1 MRRGKGRAMSV
12 YEYTK
17 PSEIEKR
24 SMEIIESR
32 LGDIQMLPENKT
44 VLKRV
49 IHTTADFDY
58 VENLRFSE
66 DAVRHGVEAFK
77 NGAHIVTDTSM
88 ALAGINKTILRS
100 IGGDVHCFIAD
111 PEVAAEAKARGITR
125 SCAAVD
131 HALTLKN
138 ELIFAVGNAPT
149 ALIRLNELI
158 CEHRINPMLV
168 IAVSVGFVNL
178 VEAKEAI
185 MQSGVPYIAAA
196 GNKGGSNVAAAICNA
211 LLYMIKRQQ

>member
-58 VENLRFSE
+58 VKNLQFSE
-66 DAVRHGVEAFK
+66 EAVMHGVEA
-77 NGAHIVTDTSM
+77 
-88 ALAGINKTILRS
+88 
-100 IGGDVHCFIAD
+100 
-111 PEVAAEAKARGITR
+111 
-125 SCAAVD
+125 
-131 HALTLKN
+131 LKN
-138 ELIFAVGNAPT
+138 
-149 ALIRLNELI
+149 
-158 CEHRINPMLV
+158 
-168 IAVSVGFVNL
+168 
-178 VEAKEAI
+178 
-185 MQSGVPYIAAA
+185 
-196 GNKGGSNVAAAICNA
+196 
-211 LLYMIKRQQ
+211 